1 MKILADKLVCSRLFQ
16 EAQDAQTTVMQLLK
30 WQLND
35 LDTRKIHNFKEILQA
50 ITNVEIFFGEK
61 NPEFNDLT

>member
-1 MKILADKLVCSRLFQ
+1 MNILADKLVCSRLFQ